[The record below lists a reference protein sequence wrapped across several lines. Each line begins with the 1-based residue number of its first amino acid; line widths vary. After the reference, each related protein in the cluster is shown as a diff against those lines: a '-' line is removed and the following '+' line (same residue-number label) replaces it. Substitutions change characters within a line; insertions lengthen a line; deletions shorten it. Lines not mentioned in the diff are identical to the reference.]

1 MMGDDRSGSVS
12 PSPPCLQLPGDREED
27 KQRDVRELI
36 LRISKVDGHWSQ
48 CCKCPVS
55 PFHDQ
60 FLRELSTEATHRDT
74 QNLNFVRRRSL
85 QTVAE
90 LGDLRDTLVR

>member
-1 MMGDDRSGSVS
+1 MGDDRSGSVS

-36 LRISKVDGHWSQ
+36 LRISKVGGGDDASVMCHR
-48 CCKCPVS
+48 
-55 PFHDQ
+55 DQ

>member
-1 MMGDDRSGSVS
+1 MCHR
-12 PSPPCLQLPGDREED
+12 
-27 KQRDVRELI
+27 
-36 LRISKVDGHWSQ
+36 
-48 CCKCPVS
+48 
-55 PFHDQ
+55 DQ

>member
-36 LRISKVDGHWSQ
+36 LRISKVGGHNANDVESVM
-48 CCKCPVS
+48 C
-55 PFHDQ
+55 HRDQ

>member
-1 MMGDDRSGSVS
+1 MGDERSGSVS
-12 PSPPCLQLPGDREED
+12 PSPPGLQLPGDREED

-36 LRISKVDGHWSQ
+36 LRISKVGGHNVASVQ
-48 CCKCPVS
+48 CHECH
-55 PFHDQ
+55 HDQ

>member
-1 MMGDDRSGSVS
+1 MDPQIASLYNVTSVV
-12 PSPPCLQLPGDREED
+12 C
-27 KQRDVRELI
+27 
-36 LRISKVDGHWSQ
+36 HQ
-48 CCKCPVS
+48 CH
-55 PFHDQ
+55 HDQ

>member
-1 MMGDDRSGSVS
+1 MGDDRSGSVS

-36 LRISKVDGHWSQ
+36 LRISKVGGHNDASV
-48 CCKCPVS
+48 KS
-55 PFHDQ
+55 HHDQ

>member
-27 KQRDVRELI
+27 KQREVRELI
-36 LRISKVDGHWSQ
+36 LRISKVGGHNVTSV
-48 CCKCPVS
+48 KC
-55 PFHDQ
+55 HRDQ

>member
-1 MMGDDRSGSVS
+1 MMSDDRSGSVS

-36 LRISKVDGHWSQ
+36 LRISKVGGHRASV
-48 CCKCPVS
+48 KC
-55 PFHDQ
+55 HDHHEQ

>member
-36 LRISKVDGHWSQ
+36 LRISKVGGQ
-48 CCKCPVS
+48 VIMLQVS
-55 PFHDQ
+55 C
-60 FLRELSTEATHRDT
+60 
-74 QNLNFVRRRSL
+74 V
-85 QTVAE
+85 TVTSSSAS
-90 LGDLRDTLVR
+90 

>member
-1 MMGDDRSGSVS
+1 MGDDRSGSVS

-36 LRISKVDGHWSQ
+36 LRISKVGGHNVASVM
-48 CCKCPVS
+48 C
-55 PFHDQ
+55 HHEQ

>member
-1 MMGDDRSGSVS
+1 MDPQIASLCNVASVM
-12 PSPPCLQLPGDREED
+12 CHR
-27 KQRDVRELI
+27 
-36 LRISKVDGHWSQ
+36 
-48 CCKCPVS
+48 
-55 PFHDQ
+55 DQ

>member
-1 MMGDDRSGSVS
+1 MGDDRSGSVS

-36 LRISKVDGHWSQ
+36 LRISKVGGHNDASVM
-48 CCKCPVS
+48 C
-55 PFHDQ
+55 HRDQ

-90 LGDLRDTLVR
+90 LGDLRDDV

>member
-1 MMGDDRSGSVS
+1 M
-12 PSPPCLQLPGDREED
+12 
-27 KQRDVRELI
+27 
-36 LRISKVDGHWSQ
+36 Q
-48 CCKCPVS
+48 CYKCHVS
-55 PFHDQ
+55 PFHEQ